1 VLPSRIAPRP
11 VLAAAGSRTASEVTA
26 VPVDAPPISA
36 APQDWYWLYDIPSG
50 RLALG
55 FVVAFVGFYWAGCIL
70 VRPILR
76 QFVKSTAGANDIV
89 GYVLSCFGVFYGLL
103 LGLIA
108 VTAYQ
113 NVADAGGNVTRE
125 AAALSAL
132 YEDVSR
138 YPDPYGQNL
147 RWLLR
152 DYTRYVIKYAWPLQQ
167 RGVIP
172 EEGTIR
178 VDAFQ
183 EELLDFQPSTPAE
196 EILHAEA
203 LRQFNHFLEARR
215 LRLFSVTSGLPA
227 TMWYVMIL
235 GAVLNL
241 AICWLF
247 EMRFLTQLV
256 LGGILAAYLGTMMFL
271 IFDMNQPF
279 RGDVSISAEPF
290 ESLFERMN
298 QE

>member
-1 VLPSRIAPRP
+1 MLPSIEDFFWIYDLPPTR
-11 VLAAAGSRTASEVTA
+11 AAALFIA
-26 VPVDAPPISA
+26 
-36 APQDWYWLYDIPSG
+36 
-50 RLALG
+50 
-55 FVVAFVGFYWAGCIL
+55 AFVGFYWIGSIL
-70 VRPILR
+70 VRPLLR
-76 QFVKSTAGANDIV
+76 QFVKHTPGQNDIV
-89 GYVLSCFGVFYGLL
+89 GYVLSCFCVFYGLL

-113 NVADAGGNVTRE
+113 NVADAGENVTRE

-138 YPDPYGQNL
+138 YPEPHRQNL

-167 RGVIP
+167 RGIIP

-178 VDAFQ
+178 AAAFYDQ
-183 EELLDFQPSTPAE
+183 LLDFQPQTPAE
-196 EILHAEA
+196 QILHAEV
-203 LRQFNHFLEARR
+203 LRQLNQFLEARQM
-215 LRLFSVTSGLPA
+215 RLFSVKASLPDS
-227 TMWYVMIL
+227 MWYVMIL
-235 GAVLNL
+235 GAILNI

-247 EMRFLTQLV
+247 DMRFITQLL
-256 LGGILAAYLGTMMFL
+256 LGGILAAYLGTMMHL

-290 ESLFERMN
+290 ETLYKRM
-298 QE
+298 EDE

>member
-1 VLPSRIAPRP
+1 VAKP
-11 VLAAAGSRTASEVTA
+11 AAAPPLVASFA
-26 VPVDAPPISA
+26 VDPAALSA
-36 APQDWYWLYDIPSG
+36 APQDWYWLYEVPTF
-50 RLALG
+50 RLAMM
-55 FVVAFVGFYWAGCIL
+55 FVAAFVGFYWLGCIL
-70 VRPILR
+70 LRPVLR
-76 QFVKSTAGANDIV
+76 QFVKYTRGANDIV

-113 NVADAGGNVTRE
+113 NVADAGANVTRE

-138 YPDPYGQNL
+138 YPEPYGQNL

-167 RGVIP
+167 RGIIP

-178 VDAFQ
+178 ADAFQ
-183 EELLDFQPSTPAE
+183 EQLLDFQPATPAQ

-215 LRLFSVTSGLPA
+215 MRLFSVPSGLPA
-227 TMWYVMIL
+227 VMWYVMIV

-241 AICWLF
+241 ALCWLF
-247 EMRFLTQLV
+247 EMRFITQLL

-279 RGDVSISAEPF
+279 RGQVSISAAPF
-290 ESLFERMN
+290 ETLFQRMK
-298 QE
+298 EE